1 MLSFF
6 NTRTHQKEVFKPIRD
21 GEVRFYGCGPT
32 VYNYAHIGNLRAYVF
47 YDLVN
52 RYLRYKGFKVTF
64 AMNLTD
70 VDDKTI
76 RDSREKGQSL
86 REFTDFYADQFFKD
100 CSRLHIQKPDI
111 VMRAT
116 EEIEAMIE
124 LISLLLEKGHAYK
137 TPSGDIFFK
146 ISSFPEYGQMA
157 GISAQQLRTNAD
169 GRLADEYEKEDAQDF
184 ALWKAYN
191 PEKDGDVFWETPF
204 GKGRPGWSLECSA
217 MARKYLGQPLDMH
230 VGGVDLIFP
239 HHTNEIAQSECA
251 YGCRFV
257 NYWLHNAHITVNGKK
272 MSKSAHNFFILKDL
286 LDKGYTA
293 EAIRYELIKAH
304 YRMTMDFQESN
315 LKGNQS
321 VVDRLINFI
330 HRLKE
335 EVCGSGWADLDEA
348 LQTVREK
355 FETGLDDDLN
365 MPVALAAIFDFISLV
380 NKNFHQLSRENADC
394 ILDQMNRFDSVL
406 GLLPQEQKQSLTPEQ
421 EHLFQ
426 EWQQARSVKDWEKA
440 DHIRSLLAQQ
450 HIEVKVTKNGAV
462 WRIIID

>member
-335 EVCGSGWADLDEA
+335 EVCGSGWSDLDEA

-462 WRIIID
+462 WRITID